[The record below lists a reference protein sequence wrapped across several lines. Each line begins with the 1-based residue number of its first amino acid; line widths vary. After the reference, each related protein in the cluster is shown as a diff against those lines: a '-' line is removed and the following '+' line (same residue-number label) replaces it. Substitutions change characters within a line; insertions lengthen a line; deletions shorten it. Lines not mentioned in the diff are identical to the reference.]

1 MPGFRMRDSFVEC
14 LNTIGTGMGT
24 STNLKQTRNI
34 QAGIRATI
42 RSM

>member
-14 LNTIGTGMGT
+14 LNTIGTGIGT
-24 STNLKQTRNI
+24 STKLKQTRNVR
-34 QAGIRATI
+34 AGIRAII